1 MIVPFAAGG
10 PTDVIARIVTGHMA
24 QTLGQSIIIENV
36 VGAGGT
42 TATTRAARAANDGYT
57 LITGHMG
64 THAASVPLYPNLAYH
79 PEKDF
84 EPVALLAGT
93 PILILARK
101 DFAPKDLKEFVAYVK
116 ANADKVNAAHA
127 GIGSVSHVS
136 CELLNSILD
145 VKPVGVPFNGTGPAM
160 NALVGGQVDY
170 MCDQIVNAVPQING
184 GTIKAYAIATPE
196 RNPSLP
202 NVPTTAEAGLPAF
215 QAQAWNAIFAPKGTP
230 APIVARLN
238 AAAAKALD
246 DENVR
251 KRLLDLGSVIP
262 GPLERTPE
270 ALATLV
276 KDEIAKWIAR
286 AQAGELINA
295 IKQIGKGRSTRFR
308 PLSFAERIIIFRGII
323 GGSRIGAVDCS
334 LRPLNSPSLE
344 RPEDLARHEPVPRPA
359 RTDSRRRRGEARPHR
374 HRHAVDLR
382 PSDALQSGGRLS
394 DADHQ
399 EAAAEVDRARAAVV
413 PDGRHQHQISARTTA
428 SRSGT
433 NGPTPMAISAR
444 SMARSGAPGRRRTA
458 AASTRSPTSST

>member
-10 PTDVIARIVTGHMA
+10 PTDVISRIVTGHMA

-101 DFAPKDLKEFVAYVK
+101 DFAPKDLKEFVTYVK
-116 ANADKVNAAHA
+116 ANESKVNAAHA
-127 GIGSVSHVS
+127 GVGSVSHVS
-136 CELLNSILD
+136 CQLLNSILD
-145 VKPVGVPFNGTGPAM
+145 IKPTGVPFNGTGPAM

-184 GTIKAYAIATPE
+184 GTIKAYAVATPA

-202 NVPTTAEAGLPAF
+202 DLPTTTEAGLPAF

-230 APIVARLN
+230 APIIEKLN

-262 GPLERTPE
+262 GPADRTPA
-270 ALATLV
+270 ALAALV
-276 KDEIAKWIAR
+276 KSEIAKW
-286 AQAGELINA
+286 
-295 IKQIGKGRSTRFR
+295 T
-308 PLSFAERIIIFRGII
+308 
-323 GGSRIGAVDCS
+323 
-334 LRPLNSPSLE
+334 
-344 RPEDLARHEPVPRPA
+344 PVLKPA
-359 RTDSRRRRGEARPHR
+359 
-374 HRHAVDLR
+374 
-382 PSDALQSGGRLS
+382 
-394 DADHQ
+394 
-399 EAAAEVDRARAAVV
+399 
-413 PDGRHQHQISARTTA
+413 
-428 SRSGT
+428 T
-433 NGPTPMAISAR
+433 N
-444 SMARSGAPGRRRTA
+444 
-458 AASTRSPTSST
+458 